1 MDASSPVL
9 RQIATESEAPPRVVP
24 KRKVYKGAEILIEY
38 LIKEKVP
45 YLFGVCGHGNIG
57 FLDAAADA
65 ASRIKTISVHHEQA
79 AGYMAD
85 AYYKVRHEPV
95 ATYTSC
101 GPGSCN
107 LPVALAGAMM
117 DSSAFLAITGNVP
130 TTQFNRMPF
139 QETGRYFQGDF
150 PSVIRPLVKKSFQPT
165 RVEMLPL
172 AVKQAFGLLRT
183 GRPGPVNIDV
193 PLNVFQET
201 AEVEIPDPDPPV
213 KQRFPGELQAL
224 DRALELLLAA
234 RRPVVLAGQGG
245 LIAEATEALLEFLEL
260 VRIPVVTSPNG
271 KGTIAE
277 THELAFGAIGRNG
290 PYAANEAAR
299 NADVLLALG
308 CSFDDRTTSAWISG
322 YTLTIPPTK
331 LIQIDNDPAEIGRNY
346 PVHLGIVGD
355 IRASLEVMT
364 RRAREKL
371 KSGTRTF
378 EDWVAQLRDCRA
390 AWDKYQAPLAESDQ
404 SPLRPERLMQGLSRV
419 VPENALFATDVGVH
433 HNWVV
438 QLWKARRPRH
448 LLQSW
453 GFASMGFATCGILG
467 AKLAQPESPAVAVVG
482 DGSFLMTP
490 HVLATAVEYDIPV
503 VWVVWNN
510 HGYCSIRDMQLG
522 MFGKELAT
530 SFRKEKTGEL
540 YSPDFAML
548 ARSFGVESARVER
561 AGDLEGVLE
570 AAIKVNRPYLVEV
583 PVDRD
588 IRPVGTGTWAL
599 PPLAHAE
606 PNFRKLAALDGKKS

>member
-1 MDASSPVL
+1 MDTPDSLAARPVTKDVA
-9 RQIATESEAPPRVVP
+9 Q
-24 KRKVYKGAEILIEY
+24 RKTYKGAEIMVEY

-57 FLDAAADA
+57 FLDAACNAAD
-65 ASRIKTISVHHEQA
+65 RIKTISVHHEQA

-85 AYYKVRHEPV
+85 AYYKVRHQPV

-117 DSSAFLAITGNVP
+117 DSSSFLAITGNVP

-172 AVKQAFGLLRT
+172 AMKQAFGLLRT

-201 AEVEIPDPDPPV
+201 AEVEVPDPDPLV
-213 KQRFPGELQAL
+213 HQRSPGDLDAL
-224 DRALELLLAA
+224 AQALELLLAA
-234 RRPVVLAGQGG
+234 KRPVILVGQGG
-245 LIAEATEALLEFLEL
+245 LIGEATDVLLEFLKL

-271 KGTIAE
+271 KGTIDE
-277 THELAFGAIGRNG
+277 TSDLAFGPIGRNG

-331 LIQIDNDPAEIGRNY
+331 LIQIDNDPSEIGRNY
-346 PVHLGIVGD
+346 PVHLGILGD
-355 IRASLEVMT
+355 IRASLEVLV
-364 RRAREKL
+364 RRAQEKVTT
-371 KSGTRTF
+371 KPKTYD
-378 EDWVAQLRDCRA
+378 DWAAKLRDCKKL
-390 AWDKYQAPLAESDQ
+390 WDDYQQPFTESDQ

-419 VPENALFATDVGVH
+419 IPANALFATDVGVH

-438 QLWKARRPRH
+438 QLWKARRARH

-467 AKLAQPESPAVAVVG
+467 AKLAQPESPAIAVVG

-490 HVLATAVEYDIPV
+490 HILATAMEYDIPA

-510 HGYCSIRDMQLG
+510 YGYCSIRDMQLG
-522 MFGKELAT
+522 MFGQELAT
-530 SFRKEKTGEL
+530 SFQNDKTKQL
-540 YSPDFAML
+540 YSPDFVML
-548 ARSFGVESARVER
+548 ARSFGVGAARVDR

-570 AAIKVNRPYLVEV
+570 TAIKANRPYLVEV
-583 PVDRD
+583 MVDRD
-588 IRPVGTGTWAL
+588 IRPVGTGTWSL
-599 PPLAHAE
+599 PPIPHAE
-606 PNFRKLAALDGKKS
+606 PNFAKLALGK

>member
-1 MDASSPVL
+1 MDTPSL
-9 RQIATESEAPPRVVP
+9 APSAPAAAAKP
-24 KRKVYKGAEILIEY
+24 KSVKGAEIIVEY

-45 YLFGVCGHGNIG
+45 YMFGVCGHGNIG
-57 FLDAAADA
+57 FLDAVANARD
-65 ASRIKTISVHHEQA
+65 RIKTVSVHHEQA

-85 AYYKVRHEPV
+85 AYYKVRHQPV

-139 QETGRYFQGDF
+139 QETGRYYQGDY

-172 AVKQAFGLLRT
+172 VMKQAFGLLRT

-201 AEVEIPDPDPPV
+201 AEVEVPDPDPAV
-213 KQRFPGELQAL
+213 KQRSPGDLGALDQAL
-224 DRALELLLAA
+224 DLLLAA
-234 RRPVVLAGQGG
+234 KRPVILVGQGG
-245 LIAEATEALLEFLEL
+245 LIGEVTDVLLEFLKL
-260 VRIPVVTSPNG
+260 LRIPVVTSPNG
-271 KGTIAE
+271 KGSIDE
-277 THELAFGAIGRNG
+277 MSELAMGAIGRNG

-308 CSFDDRTTSAWISG
+308 CSFDDRATSAWISG

-331 LIQIDNDPAEIGRNY
+331 LIQIDNDPTEIGRNY
-346 PVHLGIVGD
+346 PVHLGILGD
-355 IRASLEVMT
+355 VRASMEVLV
-364 RRAREKL
+364 RRARDKL
-371 KSGTRTF
+371 GSATKSY
-378 EDWVAQLRDCRA
+378 DAWLAKLRECKKE
-390 AWDKYQAPLAESDQ
+390 WDAYQ
-404 SPLRPERLMQGLSRV
+404 SPLAASDKSPIRPERLMQALSRV

-467 AKLAQPESPAVAVVG
+467 AKLAQPESPAIAVAG

-490 HVLATAVEYDIPV
+490 HVLATAVEYNIPA
-503 VWVVWNN
+503 VWVIWNN
-510 HGYCSIRDMQLG
+510 FGYCSIRDMQLG
-522 MFGKELAT
+522 MFGQELAT
-530 SFRKEKTGEL
+530 SFEKHQTKEL
-540 YSPDFAML
+540 YNPDFAML
-548 ARSFGVESARVER
+548 ARAFGVDAARV
-561 AGDLEGVLE
+561 AQPKDLEGVLE
-570 AAIKVNRPYLVEV
+570 TAIKANKPYLVEV
-583 PVDRD
+583 IADRE
-588 IRPVGTGTWAL
+588 IRPVGTGTWEL
-599 PPLAHAE
+599 PPIPHAE
-606 PNFRKLAALDGKKS
+606 PNFKKLAGLEGKS

>member
-1 MDASSPVL
+1 MDTPDQLVAQP
-9 RQIATESEAPPRVVP
+9 ATNQDTPPHGAA
-24 KRKVYKGAEILIEY
+24 KRKTYKGAEIMVEY

-57 FLDAAADA
+57 FLDAACNAAD
-65 ASRIKTISVHHEQA
+65 RIKTISVHHEQA

-165 RVEMLPL
+165 RVEMLPI
-172 AVKQAFGLLRT
+172 AMKQAFGLLRT

-193 PLNVFQET
+193 PLNVFQES
-201 AEVEIPDPDPPV
+201 AEVEILNPDPLV
-213 KQRFPGELQAL
+213 KQRSPGDLN
-224 DRALELLLAA
+224 ALEQTLDLLLAA
-234 RRPVVLAGQGG
+234 KRPAILVGQGG
-245 LIAEATEALLEFLEL
+245 LIGEATAVLLDFIKLL
-260 VRIPVVTSPNG
+260 RIPVVTSPNG
-271 KGTIAE
+271 KGTIDE
-277 THELAFGAIGRNG
+277 THELSFGPIGRNG

-308 CSFDDRTTSAWISG
+308 CSFDDRATSAWISG
-322 YTLTIPPTK
+322 YTLTIPPTR
-331 LIQIDNDPAEIGRNY
+331 LIQIDNDPSEIGRNY
-346 PVHLGIVGD
+346 PVHLGILGD
-355 IRASLEVMT
+355 IRASLEVLV
-364 RRAREKL
+364 RRAQEKV
-371 KSGTRTF
+371 KSKPKTYD
-378 EDWVAQLRDCRA
+378 DWTAKLRDCRKI
-390 AWDKYQAPLAESDQ
+390 WHDYQQPFTESDG
-404 SPLRPERLMQGLSRV
+404 SPLRPERLLQGLSRV
-419 VPENALFATDVGVH
+419 VPENALFASDVGVH

-467 AKLAQPESPAVAVVG
+467 AKLAQPESPAIAVVG

-490 HVLATAVEYDIPV
+490 HILATAMEYDIPA

-510 HGYCSIRDMQLG
+510 YGYCSIRDMQLG
-522 MFGKELAT
+522 MFGQELAT
-530 SFRKEKTGEL
+530 SFQIDKTKKL
-540 YSPDFAML
+540 YNPDFTML
-548 ARSFGVESARVER
+548 ARSFGVESKRVER
-561 AGDLEGVLE
+561 AGDLEGILD
-570 AAIKVNRPYLVEV
+570 AAIKANRPYLVEV

-588 IRPVGTGTWAL
+588 IRPVGTGTWSL
-599 PPLAHAE
+599 PPLPHGE
-606 PNFRKLAALDGKKS
+606 PNFRKLAGLDGK

>member
-1 MDASSPVL
+1 
-9 RQIATESEAPPRVVP
+9 
-24 KRKVYKGAEILIEY
+24 
-38 LIKEKVP
+38 KVP

-172 AVKQAFGLLRT
+172 AIKQAFGLLRT

-201 AEVEIPDPDPPV
+201 AV
-213 KQRFPGELQAL
+213 
-224 DRALELLLAA
+224 
-234 RRPVVLAGQGG
+234 
-245 LIAEATEALLEFLEL
+245 
-260 VRIPVVTSPNG
+260 
-271 KGTIAE
+271 AE

-355 IRASLEVMT
+355 MRASLEVMT
-364 RRAREKL
+364 RRAQEKL
-371 KSGTRTF
+371 KSVAKDFG
-378 EDWVAQLRDCRA
+378 DWAAQLRDCRA
-390 AWDKYQAPLAESDQ
+390 AWDRYQAPFAESDQ
-404 SPLRPERLMQGLSRV
+404 S
-419 VPENALFATDVGVH
+419 
-433 HNWVV
+433 
-438 QLWKARRPRH
+438 
-448 LLQSW
+448 
-453 GFASMGFATCGILG
+453 
-467 AKLAQPESPAVAVVG
+467 
-482 DGSFLMTP
+482 
-490 HVLATAVEYDIPV
+490 
-503 VWVVWNN
+503 
-510 HGYCSIRDMQLG
+510 
-522 MFGKELAT
+522 
-530 SFRKEKTGEL
+530 
-540 YSPDFAML
+540 
-548 ARSFGVESARVER
+548 
-561 AGDLEGVLE
+561 
-570 AAIKVNRPYLVEV
+570 
-583 PVDRD
+583 
-588 IRPVGTGTWAL
+588 
-599 PPLAHAE
+599 
-606 PNFRKLAALDGKKS
+606 

>member
-1 MDASSPVL
+1 MDTQEKAPG
-9 RQIATESEAPPRVVP
+9 INATAKPDA
-24 KRKVYKGAEILIEY
+24 KRKTSKGAEIMVDY

-57 FLDAAADA
+57 FLDAAANA
-65 ASRIKTISVHHEQA
+65 ADRIKTISLHHEQA

-85 AYYKVRHEPV
+85 AYYKVKHQPV

-117 DSSAFLAITGNVP
+117 DSSSFLAITGNVP

-172 AVKQAFGLLRT
+172 AMKQAFGLLRT

-193 PLNVFQET
+193 PLNVFQES
-201 AEVEIPDPDPPV
+201 ADVELLSPDPLV
-213 KQRFPGELQAL
+213 MQRSPGDLDAL
-224 DRALELLLAA
+224 DKALDLLLAA
-234 RRPVVLAGQGG
+234 KRPTILVGQGG
-245 LIAEATEALLEFLEL
+245 LIGEATDVLLEFLKL
-260 VRIPVVTSPNG
+260 LRIPVVTSPNG
-271 KGTIAE
+271 KGTIDE
-277 THELAFGAIGRNG
+277 TSELSFGPIGRNG

-308 CSFDDRTTSAWISG
+308 CSFDDRATSAWISG

-331 LIQIDNDPAEIGRNY
+331 LIQIDNDPSEIGRNY
-346 PVHLGIVGD
+346 PVHLGILGD
-355 IRASLEVMT
+355 ITASLEVLLRRAKEKVKAPKTYDDWMT
-364 RRAREKL
+364 R
-371 KSGTRTF
+371 
-378 EDWVAQLRDCRA
+378 LRDCKKI
-390 AWDKYQAPLAESDQ
+390 WDDYQKPFMESDAA
-404 SPLRPERLMQGLSRV
+404 PIRPERLLKGLSNV
-419 VPENALFATDVGVH
+419 IPDNALFATDVGVH

-467 AKLAQPESPAVAVVG
+467 AKLAQPESPAIAVCG
-482 DGSFLMTP
+482 DGSFMMTP
-490 HVLATAVEYDIPV
+490 HILATAVEYEIPA
-503 VWVVWNN
+503 VWVIWNN
-510 HGYCSIRDMQLG
+510 YGYCSIRDMQLG
-522 MFGKELAT
+522 MFGQEHAT
-530 SFRKEKTGEL
+530 SFQIERTKKLHST
-540 YSPDFAML
+540 DFVML
-548 ARSFGVESARVER
+548 AKSMGVDGKRVER
-561 AGDLEGVLE
+561 AADLEGVIE
-570 AAIKVNRPYLVEV
+570 TAIKSNKPYLVEV
-583 PVDRD
+583 SVDRE
-588 IRPVGTGTWAL
+588 IRPVGTGTWEL
-599 PPLAHAE
+599 PPIPHGE
-606 PNFRKLAALDGKKS
+606 PNFRKLAGLDK

>member
-1 MDASSPVL
+1 MDTPTSTVTTSKTTTTKPQ
-9 RQIATESEAPPRVVP
+9 RTT
-24 KRKVYKGAEILIEY
+24 YKGAEIMVEY

-57 FLDAAADA
+57 FLDAAANA
-65 ASRIKTISVHHEQA
+65 ADRIRTISVHHEQA

-85 AYYKVRHEPV
+85 AYYKVRHQPV

-117 DSSAFLAITGNVP
+117 DSSSFLAITGNVP

-172 AVKQAFGLLRT
+172 AMKQAFGLLRT

-193 PLNVFQET
+193 PLNVFQES
-201 AEVEIPDPDPPV
+201 ADVEIPEPDTLV
-213 KQRFPGELQAL
+213 RQGSPGNLDALEQAL
-224 DRALELLLAA
+224 DLLINAK
-234 RRPVVLAGQGG
+234 RPVILIGQGG
-245 LIAEATEALLEFLEL
+245 LIGEASEVLLQFIKLL
-260 VRIPVVTSPNG
+260 RIPVVTSPNG
-271 KGTIAE
+271 KGTIDE
-277 THELAFGAIGRNG
+277 TSELSFGAIGRNG

-299 NADVLLALG
+299 SADVLLALG
-308 CSFDDRTTSAWISG
+308 FSFDDRATSAWING

-331 LIQIDNDPAEIGRNY
+331 LIQIDNDPSEIGRNY
-346 PVHLGIVGD
+346 PAFLGILGD
-355 IRASLEVMT
+355 IRASLEVLI
-364 RRAREKL
+364 RRAQEKV
-371 KSGTRTF
+371 KSTPKTYD
-378 EDWVAQLRDCRA
+378 DWTAHLWECKKS
-390 AWDKYQAPLAESDQ
+390 WDDYQNPFMESDQ
-404 SPLRPERLMQGLSRV
+404 SPLRPERLVKGLSNV
-419 VPENALFATDVGVH
+419 IPENAIFATDVGVH

-467 AKLAQPESPAVAVVG
+467 AKLAQPESPAIAVVG

-490 HVLATAVEYDIPV
+490 HILATAVEYDIPA

-510 HGYCSIRDMQLG
+510 YGYCSIRDMQLG
-522 MFGKELAT
+522 MFGQELAT
-530 SFRKEKTGEL
+530 SFQIDKTKKL
-540 YSPDFAML
+540 FSTDFVML
-548 ARSFGVESARVER
+548 ARSMGVDGARVER
-561 AGDLEGVLE
+561 AGDLEGMIE
-570 AAIKVNRPYLVEV
+570 TAIKSNRPYLVEV
-583 PVDRD
+583 PVDRE
-588 IRPVGTGTWAL
+588 IRPVGTGTWQL
-599 PPLAHAE
+599 PPFPHAE
-606 PNFRKLAALDGKKS
+606 PNFKKLAGLEK

>member
-1 MDASSPVL
+1 MDTPDQVV
-9 RQIATESEAPPRVVP
+9 APPAAHQDTQPREAA
-24 KRKVYKGAEILIEY
+24 KRKTYKGAEIMVEY

-57 FLDAAADA
+57 FLDAAASA
-65 ASRIKTISVHHEQA
+65 ADRIKTISVHHEQA

-165 RVEMLPL
+165 RVEMLPI
-172 AVKQAFGLLRT
+172 AMKQAFGLLRT

-193 PLNVFQET
+193 PLNVFQES
-201 AEVEIPDPDPPV
+201 AAVEVPNPDPLV
-213 KQRFPGELQAL
+213 RQRSPGDLNALGQAL
-224 DRALELLLAA
+224 DLLLAA
-234 RRPVVLAGQGG
+234 KRPVILLGQGG
-245 LIAEATEALLEFLEL
+245 LIGEATAALLDFIKLL
-260 VRIPVVTSPNG
+260 RIPVVTSPNG
-271 KGTIAE
+271 KGTLDE

-308 CSFDDRTTSAWISG
+308 CSFDDRATSAWISG
-322 YTLTIPPTK
+322 YTLTIPPTM
-331 LIQIDNDPAEIGRNY
+331 LIQIDNDPSEIGRNY
-346 PVHLGIVGD
+346 PVHLGILGD
-355 IRASLEVMT
+355 IRASLEVLVH
-364 RRAREKL
+364 RAQEKVAS
-371 KSGTRTF
+371 KPRTYD
-378 EDWVAQLRDCRA
+378 DWIARLRDCKKV
-390 AWDKYQAPLAESDQ
+390 WDDYQRPFTESDQ
-404 SPLRPERLMQGLSRV
+404 SPLRPERLLKGLARV

-467 AKLAQPESPAVAVVG
+467 AKLAQPESPAIAVVG

-490 HVLATAVEYDIPV
+490 HILATAMEYDIPA

-510 HGYCSIRDMQLG
+510 FGYCSIRDMQLG
-522 MFGKELAT
+522 MFGQELAT
-530 SFRKEKTGEL
+530 SFQIDKTKKL
-540 YSPDFAML
+540 FSTDFVML
-548 ARSFGVESARVER
+548 ARSMGVDAARVDR
-561 AGDLEGVLE
+561 AGDLEGILD
-570 AAIKVNRPYLVEV
+570 AAIKANKPYLVEV

-599 PPLAHAE
+599 PPFPHAE
-606 PNFRKLAALDGKKS
+606 PNFRKLAGLDGK

>member
-1 MDASSPVL
+1 MDTADTTRSQGS
-9 RQIATESEAPPRVVP
+9 ATNHAPGAG
-24 KRKVYKGAEILIEY
+24 KRARKSLKGAEIIVEY

-57 FLDAAADA
+57 FLDAACTAAD
-65 ASRIKTISVHHEQA
+65 RIKTISVHHEQA

-85 AYYKVRHEPV
+85 AYYKIRHQPV

-172 AVKQAFGLLRT
+172 AMKQAFGLLRT

-201 AEVEIPDPDPPV
+201 AEVEVPDPDPLV
-213 KQRFPGELQAL
+213 RQGSPGDLNALDQAL
-224 DRALELLLAA
+224 DLLLAA
-234 RRPVVLAGQGG
+234 RRPVILVGQGG
-245 LIAEATEALLEFLEL
+245 LIGEATEVLLAFLKL
-260 VRIPVVTSPNG
+260 MRIPVVTSPNG
-271 KGTIAE
+271 KGTIDE
-277 THELAFGAIGRNG
+277 TSELAFGPIGRNG

-308 CSFDDRTTSAWISG
+308 CSFDDRATSAWING
-322 YTLTIPPTK
+322 YTLTIPPTR
-331 LIQIDNDPAEIGRNY
+331 LIQIDNDPSEIGRNY
-346 PVHLGIVGD
+346 PVHLGILGD
-355 IRASLEVMT
+355 IRASLEVLV
-364 RRAREKL
+364 RRAQEKL
-371 KSGTRTF
+371 KVPKTYN
-378 EDWVAQLRDCRA
+378 DWVARLRDCKK
-390 AWDKYQAPLAESDQ
+390 AWDDYQAPFAVSDQ

-419 VPENALFATDVGVH
+419 VPENAIFATDVGVH

-467 AKLAQPESPAVAVVG
+467 AKLAQPESPAIAVVG

-490 HVLATAVEYDIPV
+490 HILATAMEYDIPA

-510 HGYCSIRDMQLG
+510 YGYCSIRDMQLG
-522 MFGKELAT
+522 MFGQELAT
-530 SFRKEKTGEL
+530 SFQKDKTKEL
-540 YSPDFAML
+540 YSADFTML
-548 ARSFGVESARVER
+548 ARSFGVEAARVDR

-570 AAIKVNRPYLVEV
+570 TAIKANKPYLVEV

-588 IRPVGTGTWAL
+588 IRPVGTGTWSL
-599 PPLAHAE
+599 PPFPHAE
-606 PNFRKLAALDGKKS
+606 PNFRKLAGLDDKKS

>member
-1 MDASSPVL
+1 RDRSHRRLDSREPVAVESLAELRRRAVMDVSSPVL
-9 RQIATESEAPPRVVP
+9 KQISTESEAPPRAAP
-24 KRKVYKGAEILIEY
+24 KRKAWKGAEILVEY

-172 AVKQAFGLLRT
+172 AIKQAFGLLRT

-201 AEVEIPDPDPPV
+201 AEAEIPDPDPAV
-213 KQRFPGELQAL
+213 KQRFPGELPAL

-234 RRPVVLAGQGG
+234 RRPVVLLA
-245 LIAEATEALLEFLEL
+245 FLKL

-271 KGTIAE
+271 KGTIDE

-299 NADVLLALG
+299 NADVVLALG

-364 RRAREKL
+364 RRAQEKL
-371 KSGTRTF
+371 KSVTKTF
-378 EDWVAQLRDCRA
+378 EDWTAQLRECQA
-390 AWDKYQAPLAESDQ
+390 AWDKYQAP
-404 SPLRPERLMQGLSRV
+404 
-419 VPENALFATDVGVH
+419 
-433 HNWVV
+433 
-438 QLWKARRPRH
+438 
-448 LLQSW
+448 
-453 GFASMGFATCGILG
+453 
-467 AKLAQPESPAVAVVG
+467 
-482 DGSFLMTP
+482 
-490 HVLATAVEYDIPV
+490 
-503 VWVVWNN
+503 
-510 HGYCSIRDMQLG
+510 
-522 MFGKELAT
+522 
-530 SFRKEKTGEL
+530 
-540 YSPDFAML
+540 
-548 ARSFGVESARVER
+548 
-561 AGDLEGVLE
+561 
-570 AAIKVNRPYLVEV
+570 
-583 PVDRD
+583 
-588 IRPVGTGTWAL
+588 
-599 PPLAHAE
+599 
-606 PNFRKLAALDGKKS
+606 

>member
-1 MDASSPVL
+1 MDTTLPRPSG
-9 RQIATESEAPPRVVP
+9 RNNESGVGKPA
-24 KRKVYKGAEILIEY
+24 RKTLKGAEIIVEY

-57 FLDAAADA
+57 LLDAACNAAD
-65 ASRIKTISVHHEQA
+65 RIKTISVHHEQA

-85 AYYKVRHEPV
+85 AYYKVRHQPV
-95 ATYTSC
+95 ATFTSC

-172 AVKQAFGLLRT
+172 AMKQAFGLLRT
-183 GRPGPVNIDV
+183 GRPGPVNLDV
-193 PLNVFQET
+193 PLNVFQES
-201 AEVEIPDPDPPV
+201 AEVEVPDPDPLV
-213 KQRFPGELQAL
+213 KQRAPGDLDALNQAL
-224 DRALELLLAA
+224 DLLLAA
-234 RRPVVLAGQGG
+234 RRPVILVGQGG
-245 LIAEATEALLEFLEL
+245 LIGEATEALLAFLKL
-260 VRIPVVTSPNG
+260 MRIPVVTSPNG
-271 KGTIAE
+271 KGTIDE
-277 THELAFGAIGRNG
+277 TSELAFGPIGRNG

-308 CSFDDRTTSAWISG
+308 CSFDDRATSAWISG

-331 LIQIDNDPAEIGRNY
+331 LIQIDNDPSEIGRNY
-346 PVHLGIVGD
+346 PAHLGILGD
-355 IRASLEVMT
+355 IRASLEALV
-364 RRAREKL
+364 RRAQEKL
-371 KSGTRTF
+371 KVPKTYD
-378 EDWVAQLRDCRA
+378 DWVARLRDCKKT
-390 AWDKYQAPLAESDQ
+390 WDDYQTPFAVSDQ
-404 SPLRPERLMQGLSRV
+404 SPLRPERLMQGLTNV
-419 VPENALFATDVGVH
+419 VPQNAIFATDVGVH

-467 AKLAQPESPAVAVVG
+467 AKLAQPESPAIAVVG

-490 HVLATAVEYDIPV
+490 HILATAMEYEIPA

-510 HGYCSIRDMQLG
+510 YGYCSIRDMQLG
-522 MFGKELAT
+522 MFGQELAT
-530 SFRKEKTGEL
+530 SFQKEKTKEL
-540 YSPDFAML
+540 YSADFVML
-548 ARSFGVESARVER
+548 ARSFGVDAARVKR
-561 AGDLEGVLE
+561 AADLEGVLE
-570 AAIKVNRPYLVEV
+570 TAIKANKPYLVEV

-588 IRPVGTGTWAL
+588 IRPVGTGTWSL
-599 PPLAHAE
+599 PPFPHAE
-606 PNFRKLAALDGKKS
+606 PNFRKLAGLDN

>member
-1 MDASSPVL
+1 MDMDTPD
-9 RQIATESEAPPRVVP
+9 QIAARPEATQGTSPRGAA
-24 KRKVYKGAEILIEY
+24 KRKTYKGAEIMIEY

-57 FLDAAADA
+57 FLDAAAGA
-65 ASRIKTISVHHEQA
+65 ADRIRTISVHHEQA

-85 AYYKVRHEPV
+85 AYFKVRHEPV

-107 LPVALAGAMM
+107 LPIALAGAMM
-117 DSSAFLAITGNVP
+117 DSSSFLAITGNVP

-172 AVKQAFGLLRT
+172 AMKQAFGLLRT

-201 AEVEIPDPDPPV
+201 AEVEIPDPDPLV
-213 KQRFPGELQAL
+213 KQRSPGDLNALEQAL
-224 DRALELLLAA
+224 DLLLAA
-234 RRPVVLAGQGG
+234 KRPVILVGQGG
-245 LIAEATEALLEFLEL
+245 LIGEATGTLLEFLKL

-271 KGTIAE
+271 KGTLDE
-277 THELAFGAIGRNG
+277 TLDLAFGAIGRNG

-308 CSFDDRTTSAWISG
+308 CSFDDRATSAWISG
-322 YTLTIPPTK
+322 YTLTIPPTR
-331 LIQIDNDPAEIGRNY
+331 LIQIDNDPSEIGRNY
-346 PVHLGIVGD
+346 PVTLGILGD
-355 IRASLEVMT
+355 IRASLEILV

-371 KSGTRTF
+371 ASTPKTF
-378 EDWVAQLRDCRA
+378 DNWVATLRDCRKT
-390 AWDKYQAPLAESDQ
+390 WDDYQKPFTESDQ
-404 SPLRPERLMQGLSRV
+404 FPLRPERLMQGLSRV

-467 AKLAQPESPAVAVVG
+467 AKLAQPESPAIAVVG

-490 HVLATAVEYDIPV
+490 HILATAMEYDIPA

-510 HGYCSIRDMQLG
+510 CGYCSIRDMQLG
-522 MFGKELAT
+522 MFGQELAT
-530 SFRKEKTGEL
+530 SFQIDKTKKL
-540 YSPDFAML
+540 FSTDFVML
-548 ARSFGVESARVER
+548 AHSMGAQAARVDR

-570 AAIKVNRPYLVEV
+570 TAINANRPYLVEV
-583 PVDRD
+583 MVDRD
-588 IRPVGTGTWAL
+588 IRPVGTGTWSL
-599 PPLAHAE
+599 PPFPHAE
-606 PNFRKLAALDGKKS
+606 PNFRKLAGLDK